1 MIRAASSNSSRR
13 DGLGNGRKLPPPLTR
28 FLPFPRPN
36 ERDQE
41 NQDSSNQP
49 GPLTVL
55 TSQQNQARVSNFLGS
70 PQVRGHLRCHAHKFG
85 VSLRKVP

>member
-13 DGLGNGRKLPPPLTR
+13 DGLGNGRKLPPPPAR

-70 PQVRGHLRCHAHKFG
+70 PHVATSASCMLAPSFREKTC
-85 VSLRKVP
+85 